1 MTTHHVF
8 HEVSRPH
15 DPSWFLEA
23 SNNQHIYD
31 AGNLA
36 RNQGKDP
43 TLPGFWGQ
51 VYRQEETFYVSR
63 AQLAHVQD
71 YLGRSLNQPQAR
83 MLGRFVQGNRRRF
96 DTIKNLDVTNLDQD
110 YYMVQFR
117 FWDALIKTLET
128 MFPKEKL
135 AIRNALEHYFDIE
148 IDESLNK
155 GTGRVSAPAFNG

>member
-1 MTTHHVF
+1 
-8 HEVSRPH
+8 
-15 DPSWFLEA
+15 
-23 SNNQHIYD
+23 
-31 AGNLA
+31 
-36 RNQGKDP
+36 
-43 TLPGFWGQ
+43 
-51 VYRQEETFYVSR
+51 
-63 AQLAHVQD
+63 
-71 YLGRSLNQPQAR
+71 